1 MNESNKKMLCSP
13 NLSVQKPR
21 VCVRIYCDALEKI
34 YAKPIPPIPFLPK
47 ILEISYLVYVQCTRD
62 TVSTVFL
69 GLPVNILKKTDF
81 L

>member
-34 YAKPIPPIPFLPK
+34 YAKPIPFLPK

>member
-13 NLSVQKPR
+13 NLSAQKPR
-21 VCVRIYCDALEKI
+21 VCVRIYCDVLEKI
-34 YAKPIPPIPFLPK
+34 YAKPIPPSFPSKDIRN
-47 ILEISYLVYVQCTRD
+47 ILLSLGTMYTY

-69 GLPVNILKKTDF
+69 GSTCKYYKKTDF